1 MTTFF
6 SFNIYFLFI
15 YLAALGLSCSMWD
28 LVPQSGV
35 EPVPTAL
42 GVWSL
47 SHWAQE
53 SPILFFFIKIF
64 SLLTLN
70 IILFFVFILIFPA
83 KLSRGNTKKIY
94 GFSAA

>member
-53 SPILFFFIKIF
+53 SPILFFFF
-64 SLLTLN
+64 NQNLL
-70 IILFFVFILIFPA
+70 FIDLEYNLIFC
-83 KLSRGNTKKIY
+83 IY
-94 GFSAA
+94 INFPS